1 MARLA
6 GSVHGV
12 VVQTTANARRP
23 ASFAWSSAGTDVSGN
38 FTHTEGVRCSSYST
52 SACASA
58 VLQCRSEEHTS
69 ELQPQSNIVCRLLHE
84 KNEPLVICF
93 EISFLQ

>member
-23 ASFAWSSAGTDVSGN
+23 TSFAWSSAGTDVSGN

-58 VLQCRSEEHTS
+58 VLQCIHQWTGLSPLWTS
-69 ELQPQSNIVCRLLHE
+69 PRPTKRPNSRAMIAW
-84 KNEPLVICF
+84 
-93 EISFLQ
+93 